1 MVQNQN
7 DNMILIDANLVERF
21 YKKNSQLKET
31 ETHFQITTGKE
42 VRCYRKSVAYIIETE
57 KTISV
62 FSNNQTI

>member
-7 DNMILIDANLVERF
+7 DNMIIDANLVERF
-21 YKKNSQLKET
+21 SKRNSRLEET

-62 FSNNQTI
+62 FKNNQII

>member
-21 YKKNSQLKET
+21 SKKNSQLKET

-42 VRCYRKSVAYIIETE
+42 IRCYRKSVAYIIETE

-62 FSNNQTI
+62 FNNN

>member
-7 DNMILIDANLVERF
+7 DNMIIDANLVERF
-21 YKKNSQLKET
+21 SKKNSQLKET

-42 VRCYRKSVAYIIETE
+42 IRCYRKSVAYIIETE

-62 FSNNQTI
+62 FKNNQTI

>member
-7 DNMILIDANLVERF
+7 DNMIIDANLVERF
-21 YKKNSQLKET
+21 SKRNSQLKET

-42 VRCYRKSVAYIIETE
+42 IRCYRKSVAYIVETE

>member
-1 MVQNQN
+1 MVQNKDN
-7 DNMILIDANLVERF
+7 NMIIDANLVERF

-42 VRCYRKSVAYIIETE
+42 IRCYRKSVSYVIETE

-62 FSNNQTI
+62 FKNNQII

>member
-1 MVQNQN
+1 
-7 DNMILIDANLVERF
+7 MILIDANLVERF
-21 YKKNSQLKET
+21 YKKNSQLQET

-42 VRCYRKSVAYIIETE
+42 IRCYRKSIAYIIETE

>member
-21 YKKNSQLKET
+21 SKKNSQLKET

-42 VRCYRKSVAYIIETE
+42 IRCYRKSVAYIIETE

-62 FSNNQTI
+62 FKNNQII

>member
-21 YKKNSQLKET
+21 SKKNSQLQET

-42 VRCYRKSVAYIIETE
+42 IRCYRKSVAHIIETE

>member
-7 DNMILIDANLVERF
+7 DNMIIDANLVERF
-21 YKKNSQLKET
+21 SKRNSQLKET

-42 VRCYRKSVAYIIETE
+42 IRCYRKSVAYVIETE

-62 FSNNQTI
+62 FNNNQTI

>member
-7 DNMILIDANLVERF
+7 DNMIIDANLVERF
-21 YKKNSQLKET
+21 YKKNSQLEET

-42 VRCYRKSVAYIIETE
+42 IRCYRKSVAYIIETE

-62 FSNNQTI
+62 FKNNQTI

>member
-21 YKKNSQLKET
+21 SKKNSQLKET

-42 VRCYRKSVAYIIETE
+42 IRCYSKIVAYIIETE

-62 FSNNQTI
+62 FNNNQTI

>member
-1 MVQNQN
+1 MVQNKN
-7 DNMILIDANLVERF
+7 DNMIIDANLVERF

-42 VRCYRKSVAYIIETE
+42 IRCYRKSVAYIIETE

-62 FSNNQTI
+62 FKNNQII

>member
-7 DNMILIDANLVERF
+7 DNMIIDANLVERF
-21 YKKNSQLKET
+21 YKKNSQLEET

-42 VRCYRKSVAYIIETE
+42 VRCYRKSVAYVIETE

-62 FSNNQTI
+62 FKNNQII

>member
-1 MVQNQN
+1 
-7 DNMILIDANLVERF
+7 MIIVDANLVERF
-21 YKKNSQLKET
+21 SKRNSQLKET

-42 VRCYRKSVAYIIETE
+42 VRCYRKSVSYIIETE

>member
-7 DNMILIDANLVERF
+7 DNMIIDANLVERF
-21 YKKNSQLKET
+21 SKKNSQLKET

-42 VRCYRKSVAYIIETE
+42 IRCYRKSVAYIIETE

-62 FSNNQTI
+62 FNNNQTI

>member
-1 MVQNQN
+1 MVQNKN
-7 DNMILIDANLVERF
+7 YNMIIDANLVERF

-42 VRCYRKSVAYIIETE
+42 IRCYRKSVSYIIETE

-62 FSNNQTI
+62 FKNNQII

>member
-7 DNMILIDANLVERF
+7 DNMIIDANLVERF

-42 VRCYRKSVAYIIETE
+42 VRCYRKSVAYVIETE

-62 FSNNQTI
+62 FKNNQII

>member
-7 DNMILIDANLVERF
+7 DNMILIDANIVERF
-21 YKKNSQLKET
+21 SKKNSQLEET

-42 VRCYRKSVAYIIETE
+42 TRCYRKSVSYIIETE

-62 FSNNQTI
+62 FKNNQTI